1 MAYILSLCINISLG
15 KLPILPTPIIK
26 FDNDFK
32 LLGCYQDSD
41 VKCFPYDRCFVK
53 VSFFPLSIIFGFVLF
68 LAGLGF
74 PGSSD
79 GKEYTCNAG
88 DLSSVPGLGKSP
100 GGGHW
105 QPTPIFLPGEFRGQR
120 SLAGC
125 SPWGRKES
133 DTTERL
139 GTATA
144 LGHSCGTRD
153 PSLVRGSLVVA
164 HGVSCST
171 VCGIL
176 VPQQG
181 I

>member
-41 VKCFPYDRCFVK
+41 VKCFPYDMCFVK

-100 GGGHW
+100 GGGHGNPL
-105 QPTPIFLPGEFRGQR
+105 QYSCLENSVDRGAWR
-120 SLAGC
+120 
-125 SPWGRKES
+125 
-133 DTTERL
+133 
-139 GTATA
+139 ATV
-144 LGHSCGTRD
+144 HRFTKRGTRL
-153 PSLVRGSLVVA
+153 SA
-164 HGVSCST
+164 HAWQASARTS
-171 VCGIL
+171 
-176 VPQQG
+176 
-181 I
+181 

>member
-100 GGGHW
+100 GGGHGNPLQYSCLENSVDRGVW
-105 QPTPIFLPGEFRGQR
+105 Q
-120 SLAGC
+120 A
-125 SPWGRKES
+125 
-133 DTTERL
+133 
-139 GTATA
+139 A
-144 LGHSCGTRD
+144 
-153 PSLVRGSLVVA
+153 V
-164 HGVSCST
+164 HGVAKSRIQLSD
-171 VCGIL
+171 
-176 VPQQG
+176 
-181 I
+181 